1 MAQISGTAHI
11 QLSVS
16 DMNRSVPFYTVLLK
30 SMGMTPVLEGK
41 SFYYCIGGMTGGLMR
56 KFSDLLLCTVLA
68 SISVPAFSMD
78 ASEQVKVTPLLKTQ
92 ESWDGKAI
100 VYPTGQAEVTMVL
113 VEIAPG
119 GETGWHLH
127 PVPSFGMVLEGEL
140 KVELKSG
147 ETLFLKAG
155 DAAAETVNVL
165 HNGHNIGEAPVKLLV
180 FYAGDT
186 KEKLTISE
194 SAAK

>member
-1 MAQISGTAHI
+1 MKIFCNLFI
-11 QLSVS
+11 
-16 DMNRSVPFYTVLLK
+16 F
-30 SMGMTPVLEGK
+30 MTL
-41 SFYYCIGGMTGGLMR
+41 T
-56 KFSDLLLCTVLA
+56 
-68 SISVPAFSMD
+68 SISNLTLSID
-78 ASEQVKVTPLLKTQ
+78 ASEKVKVTPLLKTQ

-100 VYPTGQAEVTMVL
+100 VYPTGKAEVTVVM

-127 PVPSFGMVLEGEL
+127 PVPSFGMVLEGQL

-147 ETLFLKAG
+147 ETLFLKPG

-165 HNGHNIGEAPVKLLV
+165 HNGHNAGDVPVKLVV

-186 KEKLTISE
+186 EDKLTISAE
-194 SAAK
+194 LAK